1 MAKTPKSGSRMAQT
15 RYDAANKRT
24 TGLLNKGWPK
34 PTYKK
39 GLGYSDPNP
48 AYDAYLKANSQ
59 AAKVAAG
66 LKSKPAGSGK
76 KK

>member
-24 TGLLNKGWPK
+24 TGLINKGWPASGGSSN
-34 PTYKK
+34 T
-39 GLGYSDPNP
+39 
-48 AYDAYLKANSQ
+48 AYQEYLKAERNR
-59 AAKVAAG
+59 AKLG
-66 LKSKPAGSGK
+66 STLKSKPAGSGK